1 MNALLTAIVIW
12 LAANFD
18 LPANYEHPQIEHMP
32 PVRMA
37 ALRYRGLTSDQ
48 ATVPA
53 PRDDATP
60 LDPGSE
66 IVALYDPKRKVI
78 YLPDDWTGRTPA
90 ELSVVVHEMVHH
102 LQNQAGLKF
111 DCPGAQEKAAYAAQA
126 QWLAL
131 FGKTLEEEFE
141 IDGLSLLVRTN
152 CLD

>member
-1 MNALLTAIVIW
+1 MNALLTAMVIW

-18 LPANYEHPQIEHMP
+18 LPANYDLPQVEQMA

-37 ALRYRGLTSDQ
+37 AMRYRGLMSDR
-48 ATVPA
+48 APVPA
-53 PRDDATP
+53 PREGDS
-60 LDPGSE
+60 LDPGTD
-66 IVALYDPKRKVI
+66 IVALYDPRRKVI
-78 YLPDDWTGRTPA
+78 YLPEGWTGRTPA
-90 ELSVVVHEMVHH
+90 ELSVLVHEMVHH
-102 LQNQAGLKF
+102 LQNQAGMKF
-111 DCPGAQEKAAYAAQA
+111 DCPGAQEKDAYKAQG